1 VLVAYTDG
9 LIERRGKSL
18 DDGLALL
25 RGAAQARHPEQV
37 CFEVM
42 DAVVGRHAPED
53 DIAVLVLRRYPID
66 KAAGRTA

>member
-25 RGAAQARHPEQV
+25 CRAAHARHPEQV

-42 DAVVGRHAPED
+42 DTLVGRHAPEE
-53 DIAVLVLRRYPID
+53 DIAVLVLHRYSID
-66 KAAGRTA
+66 KAAGRTP